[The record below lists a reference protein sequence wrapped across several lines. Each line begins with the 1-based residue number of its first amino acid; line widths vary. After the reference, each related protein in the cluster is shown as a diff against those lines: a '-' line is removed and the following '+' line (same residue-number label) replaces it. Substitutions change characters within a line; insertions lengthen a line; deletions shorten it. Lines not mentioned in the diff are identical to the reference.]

1 MLEKKAKEIIENS
14 IEMIPIYF
22 KTKEEFE
29 SLSIE
34 KAIVSQI
41 VFAQKLGLV
50 SPDESMNYIDYLFFY
65 VNMLED

>member
-1 MLEKKAKEIIENS
+1 MLGKKAKEIIENS

-50 SPDESMNYIDYLFFY
+50 STDESMNYIDYLFFY